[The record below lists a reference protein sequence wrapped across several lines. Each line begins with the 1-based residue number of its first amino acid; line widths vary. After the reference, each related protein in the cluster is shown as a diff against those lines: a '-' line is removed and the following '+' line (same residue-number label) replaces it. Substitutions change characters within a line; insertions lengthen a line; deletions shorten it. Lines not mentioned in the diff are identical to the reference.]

1 MVVIIVKK
9 NKYKVVWK
17 CFWKNFLI
25 IDYLFICY
33 VVIIKI
39 LVNVGM
45 GILDMIGDKSNI
57 DNNKKIVW
65 KIFVK
70 CVCVLDLIIMFV
82 WVIAVV
88 VGMLLKNGKIKLL
101 IFCVISFWL
110 LFNGFFVMWLVEVL

>member
-82 WVIAVV
+82 WVIVVV